1 LLVEKG
7 EFRKDLFYRLNVIR
21 IDIPPLRNRIQ
32 DIPLLAV
39 FFNDKFCGDLG
50 KSHFNLSKKTKNMLS
65 CYHWP
70 ENVRELENVVR
81 HSVLT
86 GDEDSMLNK
95 LCLPDQR
102 LKSTNHIDCS
112 EDIYTVAELSDVK
125 KYLKDLNEVSLKDIC
140 REFITRAEKKIM
152 KQALEK
158 TNWNRK
164 KAAILLDISY
174 KSLLNKI
181 KAYDLT

>member
-1 LLVEKG
+1 
-7 EFRKDLFYRLNVIR
+7 
-21 IDIPPLRNRIQ
+21 
-32 DIPLLAV
+32 
-39 FFNDKFCGDLG
+39 
-50 KSHFNLSKKTKNMLS
+50 
-65 CYHWP
+65 
-70 ENVRELENVVR
+70 
-81 HSVLT
+81 VLT

-102 LKSTNHIDCS
+102 HKSTNHIDCS

>member
-1 LLVEKG
+1 MEKRK
-7 EFRKDLFYRLNVIR
+7 FRKDLFYRLNVIR

-39 FFNDKFCGDLG
+39 FFNDMFCGNIG
-50 KSHFNLSKKTKNMLS
+50 RSHFNLSQKTKNILS
-65 CYHWP
+65 SYHWP

-81 HSVLT
+81 HSVLI
-86 GDEDSMLNK
+86 GNEESMLNK
-95 LCLPDQR
+95 FGLSNQKN
-102 LKSTNHIDCS
+102 KSATPISCS

-125 KYLKDLNEVSLKDIC
+125 KYLKDLNKVSLKDISQ
-140 REFITRAEKKIM
+140 EFVTRTEKKIM
-152 KQALEK
+152 QQALKK
-158 TNWNRK
+158 TKWNRK

-181 KAYDLT
+181 KTYDLA